1 MRISWGVRITIL
13 YTSFVLFM
21 STMVYMCTRQHF
33 DLVSDD
39 YYAQEL
45 KYQQV
50 IDGKNNTSDLK
61 QPVVIE
67 QQNSVV
73 NIKLPT
79 DKTVFEKGEILFYRP
94 SNSLSDFTIS
104 VTGNNT
110 EVPKEKLQAGLYK
123 VKINWTAG
131 NLHFYDEQS
140 LVIK

>member
-1 MRISWGVRITIL
+1 MRISWGVKITIL

-21 STMVYMCTRQHF
+21 STMVYMCTKQHF
-33 DLVSDD
+33 DLVSND

-50 IDGKNNTSDLK
+50 IDGTNNVKDLM
-61 QPVVIE
+61 QAVVIDQE
-67 QQNSVV
+67 GSSV

-79 DKTVFEKGEILFYRP
+79 DNNSFQKGEILFYRP
-94 SNSLSDFTIS
+94 SSSLSDITVP
-104 VTGNNT
+104 VTANT
-110 EVPKEKLQAGLYK
+110 TQVPKEKLLAGLYK

>member
-33 DLVSDD
+33 DLVSED

-50 IDGKNNTSDLK
+50 IDGANNTKDLK
-61 QPVVIE
+61 QAVVID
-67 QQNSVV
+67 QSGSSI

-79 DKTVFEKGEILFYRP
+79 DNSVFEKGEILFYRP
-94 SNSLSDFTIS
+94 SNSLSDFTVPVIS
-104 VTGNNT
+104 NNT
-110 EVPKEKLQAGLYK
+110 QVSKEKLHAGLYK
-123 VKINWTAG
+123 VKINWSAG
-131 NLHFYDEQS
+131 NIHFYDEQS